1 MELSR
6 GYNGEC
12 LSTWS
17 LEMTRH
23 RVLHPAAKTLKS
35 ESLSYMGSAPLT
47 FMLSPPKPPLHS
59 FPPVYW
65 ALCPY
70 SSFHLKWHF
79 HSFTSNFLIIL
90 FGGGYSC
97 FTMFYNKANQLHAH
111 MYPLPL
117 ELPSLPTLP
126 AEVITEQRAEL
137 PMLCSRFSLA
147 ICFTHGSVYMSILVS
162 QFIPLSPSPPPR
174 PTCRFS
180 TSASLFL
187 PCNRFSLGIGLGI
200 PATVIASSV
209 PFF

>member
-1 MELSR
+1 MFVHMEPGDDKTQGSSSSSQDSEVRVSFLYGFCTPDIHVISTKTTLTF
-6 GYNGEC
+6 
-12 LSTWS
+12 LSTS
-17 LEMTRH
+17 VR
-23 RVLHPAAKTLKS
+23 
-35 ESLSYMGSAPLT
+35 
-47 FMLSPPKPPLHS
+47 
-59 FPPVYW
+59 

-126 AEVITEQRAEL
+126 AEVITEQRTEL